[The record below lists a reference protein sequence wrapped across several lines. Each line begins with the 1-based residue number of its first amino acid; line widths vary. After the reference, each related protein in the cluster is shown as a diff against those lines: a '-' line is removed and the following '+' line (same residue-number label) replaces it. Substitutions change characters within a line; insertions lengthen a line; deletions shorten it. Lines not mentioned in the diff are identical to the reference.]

1 MSKDAQKLVWI
12 LGCVVLS
19 RMVAM
24 TLIPLMDTS
33 EPRYAE
39 MARIMA
45 ETGDWVTPYF
55 DYGVP
60 FWGKPPLAFWCQA
73 LAIKFFGVGE
83 FAVRVPALLATAGI
97 VSLIYVAGRQLAN
110 ARAALMAVLIYCTSA
125 LGYAGAGAVLTDPFL
140 TLGTTS
146 VLVAA
151 LLTMERDATTLWRYG
166 PFLGMAVGLL
176 AKGPLVLVLAGIPLS
191 GWLVSSPDRRARL
204 AKFPWLMGSMVT
216 LALTLPW
223 YVAAELKT
231 PGFIDYFLLGEH
243 FKRFVDQGW
252 SGDLYG
258 TAHQRVRGTIWWYA
272 LQASFPWGLIAPAIL
287 WRLLTQGRLRFDR
300 SWFASDIGLLWLWA
314 LWPPLFFTLAG
325 NILWTY
331 VQPTLPA
338 LALLLALALER
349 RYTGLPRWW
358 GAVVAVIPLGTL
370 SGTLMLLVQPTLA
383 KTEQQ
388 LVQRVAVLSLDA
400 PAPLIYIGQ
409 APFSARF
416 YSSGKA
422 ESVPLAKVDALLND
436 HRRRP
441 FFLAIDKDQSGML
454 ATRMDATPV
463 YENRRYALFH
473 FSRRSSQTV
482 AQPVQDK
489 GLIGEK
495 DRG

>member
-12 LGCVVLS
+12 LGCVALS

-24 TLIPLMDTS
+24 AFIPLMDTS

-73 LAIKFFGVGE
+73 LAFKLFGVGE
-83 FAVRVPALLATAGI
+83 FAARLPALLATAGV

-110 ARAALMAVLIYCTSA
+110 ARVALMAMLIYCTSA

-140 TLGTTS
+140 TLGTTG

-151 LLTMERDATTLWRYG
+151 LLTMERDTTTWWRYG

-176 AKGPLVLVLAGIPLS
+176 AKGPSVLVLAGIPLF
-191 GWLVSSPDRRARL
+191 GCLVSSSDRRARL
-204 AKFPWLMGSMVT
+204 AKFPWLMGSMLT

-223 YVAAELKT
+223 YIAAELKT
-231 PGFIDYFLLGEH
+231 PGFLDYFMLGEH
-243 FKRFVDQGW
+243 FKRFVDPGW

-272 LQASFPWGLIAPAIL
+272 LQASFPWGLVAAAVL
-287 WRLLTQGRLRFDR
+287 WRPLTHGDLRFDR
-300 SWFASDIGLLWLWA
+300 SWFASGIGLLWSWT
-314 LWPPLFFTLAG
+314 LWPLLFFTLAG

-358 GAVVAVIPLGTL
+358 GTVVAVIPLGIL
-370 SGTLMLLVQPTLA
+370 SGTLMLLAQPNLA
-383 KTEQQ
+383 KTERL
-388 LVQRVAVLSLDA
+388 LVQRAEVLSHGA

-422 ESVPLAKVDALLND
+422 ESVPLAKVDALLNN

-441 FFLAIDKDQSGML
+441 FFLAINKDQSGML
-454 ATRMDATPV
+454 ATRMNATPV

-473 FSRRSSQTV
+473 FARRSSHTV
-482 AQPVQDK
+482 AQPLQDK
-489 GLIGEK
+489 GLIGERNR
-495 DRG
+495 D